1 MMLTIPFLSNYIE
14 KVVTKQLLADN
25 VDTLN
30 YYVTSLLLA
39 FFSFAISCKQ
49 YFGTPIQCWVPNE
62 FKGGWEK
69 YAEDYCF
76 ISNSYHVPFEEENIQ
91 AHHRGDHLSYY
102 RWVPIMLALQALFFF
117 LPNYLWG
124 LMSNNCAFNPRHY
137 VEEATK
143 LKTMSGAAREK
154 EVEALADQFMEGV
167 AVFGGEP
174 QYGGRSLFAR
184 SGWNCTYLYL
194 LTKALYV
201 VNVIGQMVLLNSFL
215 GGTYWSW
222 GADTLGDI
230 VTGREWQEAEVFPRV
245 IMCDFTVRVL
255 AQQHKYT
262 VQCVIMMNMINEK
275 LYLFIYIWFLFLI
288 ALTAANFCYYLATLC
303 IPSLRS
309 RLVFWNIDRKR
320 LSRRQL
326 NEFTQECL
334 HPDGV
339 LLLLFI
345 REHVGGRV
353 ATELTHKLMA
363 KHATTGSVSS
373 RSTDDG
379 DHSTMESCEKK
390 PFLRGMPLTHFDRY
404 DPPPKNHQLAAGNK
418 YPHLASPNH
427 TMESAPPAD
436 EYDRFTTMR
445 MDDRSILPPRPS
457 PRNHMVNG
465 LDQTDMPS
473 ARNSTPTDV

>member
-1 MMLTIPFLSNYIE
+1 MLTIPFLSNYIE
-14 KVVTKQLLADN
+14 KVVTRQLLADN

-76 ISNSYHVPFEEENIQ
+76 ISNSYHVPFEEEHIQ
-91 AHHRGDHLSYY
+91 NHHRGDHLSYY
-102 RWVPIMLALQALFFF
+102 RWVPIMLALQAVFFF
-117 LPNYLWG
+117 LPNYLWN

-137 VEEATK
+137 VEEASKVKSMT
-143 LKTMSGAAREK
+143 GAAREK
-154 EVEALADQFMEGV
+154 EMESLADQFMEGV
-167 AVFGGEP
+167 AVFGGDHYANQP
-174 QYGGRSLFAR
+174 LLAR
-184 SGWNCTYLYL
+184 AGWNCTNLYL

-245 IMCDFTVRVL
+245 ILCDFTVRVL
-255 AQQHKYT
+255 AQMHTYT

-288 ALTAANFCYYLATLC
+288 ALTLANFFYYLITLS

-309 RLVFWNIDRKR
+309 RLVFYSIDRKR
-320 LSRRQL
+320 LTRRQTS
-326 NEFTQECL
+326 EFTLECL

-339 LLLLFI
+339 LLLIFI

-353 ATELTHKLMA
+353 ATELTHKLIQ
-363 KHATTGSVSS
+363 KHYSSKGSISS
-373 RSTDDG
+373 RSSDG
-379 DHSTMESCEKK
+379 DHCESLEKK
-390 PFLRGMPLTHFDRY
+390 PFLSMPLTHFDRY
-404 DPPPKNHQLAAGNK
+404 DPPPKNHQMAAPK
-418 YPHLASPNH
+418 YPHMSPNNH
-427 TMESAPPAD
+427 NQTMESAPPVD
-436 EYDRFTTMR
+436 EFERYTTMR
-445 MDDRSILPPRPS
+445 MDDRSILPRPS
-457 PRNHMVNG
+457 PRTTNHLVSG
-465 LDQTDMPS
+465 LDQTDLPT